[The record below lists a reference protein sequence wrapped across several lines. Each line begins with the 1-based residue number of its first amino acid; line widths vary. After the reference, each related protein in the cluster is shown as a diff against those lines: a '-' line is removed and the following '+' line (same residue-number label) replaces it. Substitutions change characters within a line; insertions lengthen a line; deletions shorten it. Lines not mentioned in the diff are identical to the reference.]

1 MQGSIQ
7 SQTWP
12 PSALPEAFDALATR
26 SGLAKGEDRAASEAA
41 PLPGHDAEA
50 MDPWIAAYARRI
62 DLETEQIDAP
72 YPEAEALIRQAG
84 PALFLVPGD
93 DGLRLLAVQ
102 GTRRGAVMVLGPDL
116 KIHRHPLEAVRA
128 LLCESLEA
136 PLIPEIDQM
145 LTETQ
150 VPPGRHP
157 RARKAL
163 LRERLR
169 NRRVGLGW
177 VLRPGP
183 GMDFRRQARWSGLT
197 RRLQGLLGWYTLH
210 YVLFL
215 ASWWMIGQGA
225 LQGRLETGW
234 IIAWMLILFTLVPI
248 RSLVT
253 WLQGSFSIHAGKL
266 LKWRLLYGALRL
278 DPDETR
284 RQGAGRHFSRV
295 IESEALESLAL
306 SGGSLALVSCIE
318 MLLAAGV
325 LGLGAGGWLHALL
338 LLLWFAGTLALGYHY
353 FLQRRHWTETRLHL
367 THDLVERMVG
377 HRTRLAQEA
386 PDRWHQD
393 EDQGVARY
401 LEVSMQMDRA
411 AVWLDALV
419 PRGWLMVGLAGLAP
433 AFIFGAGTQA
443 GVAVSLGGILLAF
456 MAFRKFAS
464 GLLSLADAAIAWTQ
478 VKPLFDAAN
487 EPIQS
492 GLPGVL
498 DTASGGDGAPSDKTV
513 LEGHDLVF
521 RYHDRGAAVLQG
533 CGVKI
538 RAGDRVLLEGASGS
552 GKSTLAALLTG
563 LRTPESGLLLLH
575 GLDRQTLGD
584 EAWRSRVAA
593 APQFHE
599 NHVMTETFAFNLL
612 MGRRWPP
619 YPSDQEEALEICHE
633 LGLGPLLSRMPGGL
647 QQMVG
652 ETGWQLSHGER
663 SRLFIARA
671 LLQKADVI
679 VLDESFA
686 ALDPENLQLAMR
698 CVLNRAP
705 ALVVIAH
712 P

>member
-1 MQGSIQ
+1 M
-7 SQTWP
+7 
-12 PSALPEAFDALATR
+12 
-26 SGLAKGEDRAASEAA
+26 
-41 PLPGHDAEA
+41 LPG
-50 MDPWIAAYARRI
+50 RR
-62 DLETEQIDAP
+62 E
-72 YPEAEALIRQAG
+72 
-84 PALFLVPGD
+84 
-93 DGLRLLAVQ
+93 
-102 GTRRGAVMVLGPDL
+102 
-116 KIHRHPLEAVRA
+116 
-128 LLCESLEA
+128 
-136 PLIPEIDQM
+136 
-145 LTETQ
+145 
-150 VPPGRHP
+150 

-177 VLRPGP
+177 LLRPGP
-183 GMDFRRQARWSGLT
+183 GMNVRLQARWSGLT
-197 RRLQGLLGWYTLH
+197 RRLQALTGWYTIH

-215 ASWWMIGQGA
+215 LSWWMIGQGA
-225 LQGRLETGW
+225 LQGRLEAGW
-234 IIAWMLILFTLVPI
+234 ILAWMLILFTLVPI

-253 WLQGSFSIHAGKL
+253 WFQGSFSIHAGRL

-278 DPDETR
+278 DPDEMR
-284 RQGAGRHFSRV
+284 RQGVGQHFSRV

-306 SGGSLALVSCIE
+306 SGGSLAFVSCIE
-318 MLLAAGV
+318 LLLAAGV

-338 LLLWFAGTLALGYHY
+338 LVLWFAGTLALGRYY
-353 FLQRRHWTETRLHL
+353 LRQRQHWTEARLHL

-386 PDRWHQD
+386 PNRWHQD

-401 LEVSMQMDRA
+401 LEISMVMDRA
-411 AVWLDALV
+411 AVWMNALV
-419 PRGWLMVGLAGLAP
+419 PRGWLVVGLAGMAP
-433 AFIFGAGTQA
+433 AFIFSEGSQA
-443 GVAVSLGGILLAF
+443 GVAVSLGGTLLAF
-456 MAFRKFAS
+456 MAFRKFAG
-464 GLLSLADAAIAWTQ
+464 GLLSLADASIAWTQ
-478 VKPLFDAAN
+478 VKPLFDAAG
-487 EPIQS
+487 ERIHS
-492 GLPGVL
+492 GLPGIMP
-498 DTASGGDGAPSDKTV
+498 TTPSGDGVPADKAV
-513 LEGHDLVF
+513 LEAHDLVF
-521 RYHDRGAAVLQG
+521 RYHDRGTPVLRG
-533 CGVKI
+533 CGVRI
-538 RAGDRVLLEGASGS
+538 HAGDRVLLEGASGS

-599 NHVMTETFAFNLL
+599 NHVMTATFSFNLL

-633 LGLGPLLSRMPGGL
+633 LGLGPLLARMPGGL

-671 LLQKADVI
+671 LLQKSDII

-686 ALDPENLQLAMR
+686 ALDPENLQRAMR